1 MTELYKHIYEPIA
14 LLLAGLASGFATWVF
29 SKKATKAELAK
40 KETEVEALQAEV
52 AKAKVDSSKR
62 IMDLYQEALDDLKVR
77 YEERYEFMN
86 AEFER
91 RHGDLK
97 LNFEAKYEELKN
109 EKDSEIIKLKKKV
122 ENLRQNLE
130 YWKGKYEK
138 LNK

>member
-1 MTELYKHIYEPIA
+1 
-14 LLLAGLASGFATWVF
+14 
-29 SKKATKAELAK
+29 LAK

-77 YEERYEFMN
+77 YEERYEYMN